1 MMLSKEFRTIKVCS
15 KCGSSDINRIR
26 YKMGSYRCQTC
37 KSFCMVPALKTI
49 PDHRSTLPV
58 PTSLRANATK
68 S

>member
-58 PTSLRANATK
+58 PPLLRANVK